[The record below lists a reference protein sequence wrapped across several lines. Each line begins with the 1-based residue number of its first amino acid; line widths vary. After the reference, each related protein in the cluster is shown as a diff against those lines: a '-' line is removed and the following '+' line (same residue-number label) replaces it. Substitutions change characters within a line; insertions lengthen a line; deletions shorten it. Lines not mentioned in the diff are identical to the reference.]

1 MKRFLSMICTLVFFF
16 TAIPLCNVEAVEI
29 APRADSE
36 FASITISLK
45 SSKQVSFR
53 AIAND
58 IKKQIK
64 VTACWLERKNADDT
78 WSNVGTLTPPG
89 VIAENAFTYSATVN
103 YSSNIGSGTYRVG
116 ATFDA
121 DGHSVSRYSNERSY

>member
-1 MKRFLSMICTLVFFF
+1 MKRFVSLICAFVLVFFSVTF
-16 TAIPLCNVEAVEI
+16 INADASEI
-29 APRADSE
+29 MPRADSE

-45 SSKQVSFR
+45 SSEQVSFR
-53 AIAND
+53 AIAYD

-64 VTACWLERKNADDT
+64 VTACWLERKNADDS

-89 VIAENAFTYSATVN
+89 VIAENAFSYSATVD

-121 DGHSVSRYSNERSY
+121 DGHSVSRYSNERTY